1 VQEAM
6 VVAEIHQQVIA
17 LMVELV
23 LMDLLQYLIQ

>member
-6 VVAEIHQQVIA
+6 VVAEIHQQIIA

>member
-23 LMDLLQYLIQ
+23 LMDLFQYLIQ